1 MNKQFARLPSTAP
14 LDLVQFFLFF
24 LTPVLRLIVS
34 AGRPTNMAA
43 LSSPSPAT
51 MSELEKKNSKEKERK
66 QFTHASP
73 REEQVLYFTLFSW
86 LFLSP
91 APVK

>member
-1 MNKQFARLPSTAP
+1 MADQYGR
-14 LDLVQFFLFF
+14 
-24 LTPVLRLIVS
+24 PVLPISNNERV
-34 AGRPTNMAA
+34 G
-43 LSSPSPAT
+43 
-51 MSELEKKNSKEKERK
+51 KKNSKEKERK